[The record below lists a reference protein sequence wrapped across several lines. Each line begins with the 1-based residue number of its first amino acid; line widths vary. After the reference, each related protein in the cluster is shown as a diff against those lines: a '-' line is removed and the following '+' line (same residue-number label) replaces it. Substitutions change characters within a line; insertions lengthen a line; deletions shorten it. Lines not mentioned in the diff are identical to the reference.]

1 MKIEQRLATLVQW
14 VSKSREEKKK
24 VSLLFSYFLST
35 SVKLKL
41 NKKMP
46 SVKNESRGLH
56 ELHDHFL
63 GGTNPVALSANMN
76 LYLLKLVFTH
86 RR

>member
-24 VSLLFSYFLST
+24 VSLLFSYFLAT
-35 SVKLKL
+35 SDKLKL

-46 SVKNESRGLH
+46 SVKNETMGLH

-63 GGTNPVALSANMN
+63 GVNNSVALSLNMSM
-76 LYLLKLVFTH
+76 YLLKLVFTY

>member
-1 MKIEQRLATLVQW
+1 VKIEQRLATLVQW

-24 VSLLFSYFLST
+24 VSLLFSYFLAT
-35 SVKLKL
+35 SDKLKL

-46 SVKNESRGLH
+46 SVKNETRGLH

-63 GGTNPVALSANMN
+63 RVNNSVALSLNMN
-76 LYLLKLVFTH
+76 MYLLKLVFTY

>member
-24 VSLLFSYFLST
+24 VSLLFSYFLAT
-35 SVKLKL
+35 SDKLKL

-46 SVKNESRGLH
+46 SVKNETKGLH

-63 GGTNPVALSANMN
+63 GVNNPVALSLNMN
-76 LYLLKLVFTH
+76 LYLLKLVFTY